1 MEKEKIDEI
10 LRNHKE
16 LLDTN
21 GEKGKRADF
30 SHAHLHGADFSG
42 LDLSHANFIGAHLS
56 NVNFEGTILNGANF
70 NKAELIYVNF
80 HKTDLSHAD
89 LSYSDLRC
97 SDLHEADLSC
107 SDLHEADLK
116 GANLSNVNFRGTFL
130 IGADLRGV
138 NLHGTKIL
146 KSNLLR
152 GAILPD
158 EIYMIEGAGSR
169 HRCTYYDPVNDFVKC
184 GCWDDDNGNHLKSFK
199 RRVKDTYGKNG
210 KAPNENYYKEYK
222 AVIRFFEV
230 FRDEYEHKMDN
241 LPQ

>member
-10 LRNHKE
+10 LRSHKE
-16 LLDTN
+16 WLDTN

-30 SHAHLHGADFSG
+30 SRAYLHGADFSG

-70 NKAELIYVNF
+70 NKAELIYTNF
-80 HKTDLSHAD
+80 HKTD

-138 NLHGTKIL
+138 NLHGAKIL

-184 GCWDDDNGNHLKSFK
+184 GCWDDDNGNNLDSFK
-199 RRVKDTYGKNG
+199 KRIEDVYGPHG
-210 KAPNENYYKEYK
+210 KTPNQKHFKAYQAAINY
-222 AVIRFFEV
+222 FEV
-230 FRDEYEHKMDN
+230 CRDEYTK
-241 LPQ
+241 